1 MGTVSGVL
9 AVLLA
14 SEEGAGGG
22 MSMFTPQLGLIV
34 WTWIVFVI
42 LLWALSK
49 LAWPMIL
56 GLTEKRERTIADS
69 LSEAAKLNAEAKA
82 NAAEQA
88 KLLAEAR
95 TQASAFLATA
105 RTQSEKE
112 TAAAIA
118 AARAEQEEMVARA
131 RRDIIAERE
140 RAVQELRAE
149 AVELSLAAA
158 SKLVGQKLDSEADKA
173 IVTAY
178 LSTLGAK

>member
-1 MGTVSGVL
+1 MGTVIGSL
-9 AVLLA
+9 AVLLV
-14 SEEGAGGG
+14 SDEAGGG
-22 MSMFTPQLGLIV
+22 MSMFTPQAGLIA
-34 WTWIVFVI
+34 WTWIVFAI

-56 GLTEKRERTIADS
+56 DLTEQREKSIADS
-69 LSEAAKLNAEAKA
+69 LAEAHQLNADAKL

-88 KLLAEAR
+88 RLLAEAR
-95 TQASAFLATA
+95 TQAAAFLATA

-112 TAAAIA
+112 TAAALA
-118 AARAEQEEMVARA
+118 TVRAEQEEMIARA
-131 RRDIIAERE
+131 RRDIVAERE

-158 SKLVGQKLDSEADKA
+158 SKLVGQKLDSAADKA

-178 LSTLGAK
+178 LATLGGK

>member
-14 SEEGAGGG
+14 SEEGASGGV
-22 MSMFTPQLGLIV
+22 SMFTPQLGLIA

-69 LSEAAKLNAEAKA
+69 LAEAARLNAEAKA

-95 TQASAFLATA
+95 TQSSAFLATA
-105 RTQSEKE
+105 RAQAEKE
-112 TAAAIA
+112 TAAALA
-118 AARAEQEEMVARA
+118 TVKVEQEEMIARA
-131 RRDIIAERE
+131 RRDIVAERE
-140 RAVQELRAE
+140 RAVAEIRAE

-158 SKLVGQKLDSEADKA
+158 SKLIGQKLDSAADRE

-178 LSTLGAK
+178 IASIGAK